1 LIAVSSDIRSELIA
15 AGARP
20 ESVSV
25 VLNGI
30 DHEIFRRDRAL
41 EAAAKAHWSFCP
53 SDVVIGAVG
62 RTEPQKRF
70 DLLIEAV
77 AELTPRRPEL
87 RLLIAGDGSRRAPLE
102 ALAQARL
109 PRHSYRF
116 IGNTQDVG
124 QVHHALDMFVQSSD
138 YEGTPNAVLE
148 AMAFE
153 TPIVATDVGG
163 TAELVG
169 HGVHG
174 LIVPAG
180 DRSRLV
186 AAIEQVLDDR
196 PSAGARVAA
205 ARRRVE
211 HELSFDAR
219 MRAVEAVYSDL
230 AQSTPTLARS
240 RNLSQYN
247 HA

>member
-1 LIAVSSDIRSELIA
+1 TRLIAVSSEIRSELVA

-20 ESVSV
+20 ERVSV

-30 DHEIFRRDRAL
+30 DHRTFKRDSAR
-41 EAAAKAHWSFCP
+41 AAAARARWGFSL
-53 SDVVIGAVG
+53 SDVVVGAVG

-77 AELTPRRPEL
+77 AALVPRRPAL
-87 RLLIAGDGSRRAPLE
+87 RLLIAGDGSRREQLE
-102 ALAQARL
+102 ALARTHL
-109 PRHSYRF
+109 PRHVYQL
-116 IGNTQDVG
+116 IGNTTDVG
-124 QVHHALDMFVQSSD
+124 QVHHALDVFVQSSD

-163 TAELVG
+163 TAELVV

-174 LIVPAG
+174 LIVPPG
-180 DRSRLV
+180 DRSQLV
-186 AAIEQVLDDR
+186 AAIEKVLDER
-196 PSAGARVAA
+196 ALAGTRVAA
-205 ARRRVE
+205 ARTRVE

-219 MRAVEAVYSDL
+219 MRSVEAVYSDL
-230 AQSTPTLARS
+230 ATQLKPAR
-240 RNLSQYN
+240 
-247 HA
+247 AAAAA